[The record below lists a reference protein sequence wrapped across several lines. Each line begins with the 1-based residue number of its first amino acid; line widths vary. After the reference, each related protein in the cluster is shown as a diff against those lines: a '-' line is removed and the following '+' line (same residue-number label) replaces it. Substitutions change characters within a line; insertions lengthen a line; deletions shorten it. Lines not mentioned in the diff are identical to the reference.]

1 MPTNPERRTQ
11 ILDAAIDILC
21 DDGVGGLTHRQ
32 VDSRA
37 GVPAGTTSNYF
48 RTRQALL
55 EATAARTVDL
65 HWQRVEALQS
75 AIGPLSRDGLK
86 ALMVRMLEPDE
97 QFRRWTLA
105 RFELFMES
113 TRRAELRPLMAE
125 LQAAAVKSATLII
138 EAAGFDPDAGTD
150 GRAQQ
155 VAQRLCVQQPHH
167 RTRAGR
173 ARYRRSCGPTPEYLP
188 RRLVRR
194 ARFLNDSNSC
204 RRYPDWSTGTNPA
217 SGNSLS
223 AAPLPAPLSPKS
235 GTGPRIGHRM
245 RWNPADTPSTSVVG
259 FEVG

>member
-1 MPTNPERRTQ
+1 MPTNPERRNQ

-65 HWQRVEALQS
+65 HWQRVETLQS
-75 AIGPLSRDGLK
+75 AIGPLSRDALK

-97 QFRRWTLA
+97 LGAPPGQRPGGMRRFTLA

-113 TRRAELRPLMAE
+113 TRNEELRPLVKE

-138 EAAGFDPDAGTD
+138 EAAGFT
-150 GRAQQ
+150 
-155 VAQRLCVQQPHH
+155 
-167 RTRAGR
+167 
-173 ARYRRSCGPTPEYLP
+173 PTPERMDVLS
-188 RRLVRR
+188 RL
-194 ARFLNDSNSC
+194 LNGFVFSNLTMPPEAGAQDAAGLVD
-204 RRYPDWSTGTNPA
+204 RL
-217 SGNSLS
+217 LS
-223 AAPLPAPLSPKS
+223 AFL
-235 GTGPRIGHRM
+235 
-245 RWNPADTPSTSVVG
+245 D
-259 FEVG
+259 